1 MSHRVFTSG
10 DMVQLKSGGPPMT
23 VNRVLGVSGGE
34 LVCVWFD
41 GTEMKSG
48 RFHHEAVESAGHNS
62 APRQESQQ

>member
-1 MSHRVFTSG
+1 MSHRAFASG

-48 RFHHEAVESAGHNS
+48 RFHHGAVERTGDDASEGRER
-62 APRQESQQ
+62 P